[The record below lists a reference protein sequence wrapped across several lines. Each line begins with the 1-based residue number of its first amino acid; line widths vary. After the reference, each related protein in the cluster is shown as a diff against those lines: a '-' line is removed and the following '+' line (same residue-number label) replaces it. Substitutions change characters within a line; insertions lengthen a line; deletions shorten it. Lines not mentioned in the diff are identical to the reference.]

1 MEMEEEDL
9 IMVVEDTTMEG
20 EDSIMVVED
29 LTASLEPRK
38 LIFGM
43 QLSFNLTKRNIEK
56 QIGIILR
63 LSFKSLF

>member
-9 IMVVEDTTMEG
+9 IMVVEDTTMEE

-38 LIFGM
+38 MVFGM
-43 QLSFNLTKRNIEK
+43 QLAFNLTKRNIENK
-56 QIGIILR
+56 N
-63 LSFKSLF
+63 

>member
-1 MEMEEEDL
+1 MAGSFYVSL
-9 IMVVEDTTMEG
+9 CLSSVGRSYHRKKFRTTSMA
-20 EDSIMVVED
+20 
-29 LTASLEPRK
+29 LRK
-38 LIFGM
+38 IIFGK